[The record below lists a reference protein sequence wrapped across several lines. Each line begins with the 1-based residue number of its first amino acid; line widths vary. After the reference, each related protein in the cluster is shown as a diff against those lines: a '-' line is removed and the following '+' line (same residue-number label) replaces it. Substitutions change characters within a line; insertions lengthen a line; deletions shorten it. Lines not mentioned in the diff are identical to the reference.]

1 VSDSWAVAG
10 AKAALLLALSIVGFV
25 LVPDRL
31 LVFLST
37 RVAPHV
43 RDLFVVA
50 WVVVAFA
57 VLAVLFTRVQR
68 WQM

>member
-1 VSDSWAVAG
+1 MSDSWAVAG

-43 RDLFVVA
+43 RDLLVVA
-50 WVVVAFA
+50 WVVVAFV
-57 VLAVLFTRVQR
+57 VLALLFTRVQR
-68 WQM
+68 WQS